1 MNSARSLLTLG
12 TICSFAFALATLGA
26 QDPAKKSVPR
36 GRLPAHYKDLVSPDQ
51 REEIYAI
58 QSKYNTEIEALEAKI
73 EKLKKD
79 RDAEVSKVL
88 TPAQQARLKL
98 LIDGKDKAVGAA
110 KAISEPPAA
119 GDGKRDAKDV
129 FPK

>member
-1 MNSARSLLTLG
+1 MKAPRIHLVFWIIIASTVCGLTV
-12 TICSFAFALATLGA
+12 GA
-26 QDPAKKSVPR
+26 QDPAKRAAPR
-36 GRLPAHYKDLVSPDQ
+36 GRLPAHYKDLVSADQ

-58 QSKYNTEIEALEAKI
+58 QSKYNAEIDDLEAKI

-98 LIDGKDKAVGAA
+98 LLDGKDKRAGGEKP
-110 KAISEPPAA
+110 KAEPPAVEA
-119 GDGKRDAKDV
+119 AKGGKKDV